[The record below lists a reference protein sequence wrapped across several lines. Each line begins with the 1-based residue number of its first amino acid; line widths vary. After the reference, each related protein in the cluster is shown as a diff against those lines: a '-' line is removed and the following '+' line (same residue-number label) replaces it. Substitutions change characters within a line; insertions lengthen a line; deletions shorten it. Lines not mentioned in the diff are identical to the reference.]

1 MRERGD
7 GKTGFDTEDEM
18 ERKRGGNVESGS
30 GDPVPSLLVC
40 VWGGAAVKSI
50 EARGWGKES

>member
-1 MRERGD
+1 
-7 GKTGFDTEDEM
+7 M
-18 ERKRGGNVESGS
+18 ERRRGGNIESGS

-50 EARGWGKES
+50 EARGWGEEGCVK